1 MYSGANNHK
10 TIVSRDALLHCMV
23 FGEAE
28 GDALLFLH
36 GNSEELDIFD
46 SQIDY
51 FSKSYR
57 VVAIDTRGHGQS
69 TRGTEPFTFDT
80 FARDLFAVMDALGI
94 EKAHL
99 VGFSDGAIAALHAAI
114 MHSERILS
122 MVLLGANYNPR
133 GLTWI
138 PFISIRLVYAWLWVA
153 SLFVKSRRL
162 QREIW
167 GLMVYQPNL
176 TIEEIG
182 RIRVPALVI
191 TGENDMVSQRQND
204 GICRA
209 IAGSKR
215 LVVPGGDHFWMFK
228 QPDVLNNTIM
238 DFLNK

>member
-1 MYSGANNHK
+1 
-10 TIVSRDALLHCMV
+10 L
-23 FGEAE
+23 
-28 GDALLFLH
+28 
-36 GNSEELDIFD
+36 
-46 SQIDY
+46 
-51 FSKSYR
+51 
-57 VVAIDTRGHGQS
+57 
-69 TRGTEPFTFDT
+69 TFDT
-80 FARDLFAVMDALGI
+80 FAADLITLLDALHI
-94 EKAHL
+94 KQVHL
-99 VGFSDGAIAALHAAI
+99 VGFSDGAITALHTAI
-114 MHSERILS
+114 KHPKRILS
-122 MVLLGANYNPR
+122 MVLLGANYTPR
-133 GLTWI
+133 GFKWF
-138 PFISIRLVYAWLWVA
+138 PYISVRLVYAWLCVV
-153 SLFVKSRRL
+153 SLFAKSKRL

-167 GLMVYQPNL
+167 GLMVYLPNL